1 MKTNHNTIPRPL
13 ADVVTLGRN
22 AHAGALSVGIEV
34 ELKQNTA
41 PVIGVDLFDFVGD
54 PATPLIPGKQLAF
67 ATKIVALKAAHAG
80 KKSAIAAGREFC
92 RLAINL
98 LRPVLGNRWNTAWQA
113 AGFHQPSLAL
123 PTQPTAMLTAFRSY
137 FAANPSRENTEAG
150 ITAAAAQAQA
160 TAIDAAILAVA
171 DAKTARINAKA
182 DRDASLKKLRARL
195 SGLRGELDQ
204 LLEDD
209 DGRWYDFGFRRPT
222 DGQQPAPVT
231 GLVLTPGGAGIVLA
245 SWAASSLAVNY
256 RVTWKPTS
264 SSGEPT
270 EVGLVGETQ
279 FALTSL
285 PSGVPI
291 TIGVSARNDSG
302 ETAPTEAAIVVP

>member
-1 MKTNHNTIPRPL
+1 VILGLLVAGLEIVLWRQGRLAHPRPWAALYLTL
-13 ADVVTLGRN
+13 AV
-22 AHAGALSVGIEV
+22 AFALWWLAVPKWPRE
-34 ELKQNTA
+34 
-41 PVIGVDLFDFVGD
+41 
-54 PATPLIPGKQLAF
+54 TPLEPLAQ
-67 ATKIVALKAAHAG
+67 ARNLRIDLKAARDEAL
-80 KKSAIAAGREFC
+80 KELRQ
-92 RLAINL
+92 RLI
-98 LRPVLGNRWNTAWQA
+98 
-113 AGFHQPSLAL
+113 
-123 PTQPTAMLTAFRSY
+123 
-137 FAANPSRENTEAG
+137 
-150 ITAAAAQAQA
+150 
-160 TAIDAAILAVA
+160 
-171 DAKTARINAKA
+171 
-182 DRDASLKKLRARL
+182 
-195 SGLRGELDQ
+195 GLRGELDQ
-204 LLEDD
+204 ILEDD
-209 DGRWYDFGFRRPT
+209 DGRWYDFGFYRPA
-222 DGQQPAPVT
+222 DGKQPSPVA